1 MAPGT
6 TAARLEKN
14 LAGPLDSAPHVSY
27 IADMRRAIGQ
37 CARWQKGHIMSTT
50 KTEAQRIEAIRA
62 ALRAKYGK
70 GKHRI
75 TGHIGINEQIHVYS
89 QMPNSIETGWW
100 LMGDMIEAELRLGLE
115 S

>member
-6 TAARLEKN
+6 IAARQQKIFSC
-14 LAGPLDSAPHVSY
+14 PLDTLICVSY
-27 IADMRRAIGQ
+27 IEDMRRAIRH

-75 TGHIGINEQIHVYS
+75 TGHIGVNEQIHVYS

-100 LMGDMIEAELRLGLE
+100 LMGDMIDAELRLGLE